1 MKIQTGGI
9 IEQLL
14 AIFAV
19 IVLIGGSMLVL
30 APFTVALLWAAI
42 LSYSTWTPYQR
53 LCGWLG
59 GRCNL
64 AATIIVLAILTIL
77 LLPFLFGGFGLA
89 ANAHAISTYVH
100 ELAEKGFPVLPAWI
114 ARLPFVGDHIQVV
127 WNGLSQGDSEVIGQF
142 KQLAAPL
149 GKVVLNVG
157 VAIGQGVGVLALSVV
172 LAFFFYTGGG
182 SAVKWLRIGMLRIAG
197 ERADHLLKL
206 AGNTI
211 KGVVFG
217 ILGTALAQGILA
229 AIGFGVSGVP
239 YAVILG
245 LVTFFVAILPGGA
258 MLIWI
263 PAAIWLFQ
271 SGSVGW
277 SIFLTV
283 WGLLVIGSADNVIKP
298 LLISKGSDMPFI
310 LVMLGALGGALAFG
324 FMGVFVG
331 PTLLAVA
338 YTVLRDWTVG
348 SVISPETGTEPTTS
362 DENRGQADEPGT
374 GTEVGVDLPKPGI

>member
-14 AIFAV
+14 AVFAV
-19 IVLIGGSMLVL
+19 IVLIGGSMMVL

-42 LSYSTWTPYQR
+42 LSYSTWTPYQY
-53 LCGWLG
+53 LCKWLG
-59 GRCNL
+59 GRCNT
-64 AATIIVLAILTIL
+64 AAAIIVLAILLIL
-77 LLPFLFGGFGLA
+77 FLPFLFGGFGLA
-89 ANAHAISTYVH
+89 ANAHAISTYIH
-100 ELAEKGFPVLPAWI
+100 ELTENGFPALPAWI
-114 ARLPFVGDHIQVV
+114 LKIPYAGDTIQTY
-127 WNGLSQGDSEVIGQF
+127 WNGLSQGNSEIIGQI
-142 KQLAAPL
+142 KKLAAPL
-149 GKVVLNVG
+149 AKVALNVG
-157 VAIGQGVGVLALSVV
+157 VAIGQGIGVLALSVI
-172 LAFFFYTGGG
+172 LAFFFYTGGEH
-182 SAVKWLRIGMLRIAG
+182 AVKWLRIGMVRIAG
-197 ERADHLLKL
+197 ERADHLLNL
-206 AGNTI
+206 TGNTI

-217 ILGTALAQGILA
+217 ILGTALAQAVLA

-245 LVTFFVAILPGGA
+245 LVTFFASILPGGA
-258 MLIWI
+258 MLVWV

-271 SGSVGW
+271 TGEIGW
-277 SIFLTV
+277 SIFLTA

-348 SVISPETGTEPTTS
+348 SVIEPEPDAVS
-362 DENRGQADEPGT
+362 AIPDENGEPGNASAT
-374 GTEVGVDLPKPGI
+374 DAEVASDLPKAGI

>member
-1 MKIQTGGI
+1 MKIQSGGI

-53 LCGWLG
+53 LCGLLG

-64 AATIIVLAILTIL
+64 AASIIVLAILMIL
-77 LLPFLFGGFGLA
+77 FLPFLFGGFGLA
-89 ANAHAISTYVH
+89 ANAHAISIYIH
-100 ELAEKGFPVLPAWI
+100 ELTEKGFPALPAWI
-114 ARLPFVGDHIQVV
+114 VRLPFAGDYLQTI
-127 WNGLSQGDSEVIGQF
+127 WSGLSQGDSEVIGQI
-142 KQLAAPL
+142 KKLAAPL
-149 GKVVLNVG
+149 GKVALNVG
-157 VAIGQGVGVLALSVV
+157 VAIGQGVGVLALSVI
-172 LAFFFYTGGG
+172 LAFFFYTGGEH
-182 SAVKWLRIGMLRIAG
+182 AVKWLRIGMLRIAG

-206 AGNTI
+206 TGNTI

-217 ILGTALAQGILA
+217 ILGTALAQAVLA
-229 AIGFGVSGVP
+229 AIGFGVAGVP

-245 LVTFFVAILPGGA
+245 LVTFFVSILPGGA
-258 MLIWI
+258 MLIWV

-271 SGSVGW
+271 SGEVGW
-277 SIFLTV
+277 SIFLTA

-324 FMGVFVG
+324 FMGVFIG

-348 SVISPETGTEPTTS
+348 SVISPEIETVSATMG
-362 DENRGQADEPGT
+362 ENREQVIEPVVG
-374 GTEVGVDLPKPGI
+374 GEVGTDLPKPVI